1 MTAAP
6 LGDDPIAEIR
16 YAIERGLHTP
26 DLAADMA
33 RKLLVALDG
42 TAEAL
47 DLVRRRAEEAEAR
60 VAELEE
66 LLEARAR
73 GHLAELERV
82 QERANREAAVHRHE
96 AQAAVQQAG
105 EARKALA
112 EVEALV
118 AQLRQ
123 EAAAQTKQ
131 TARLAADA
139 HHADVLAA
147 GYRLVAQ
154 GWQTIAE
161 ARS

>member
-42 TAEAL
+42 TGASL
-47 DLVRRRAEEAEAR
+47 DLTRRRAEEAEAR
-60 VAELEE
+60 VTELEE
-66 LLEARAR
+66 LLEVRSRA
-73 GHLAELERV
+73 HLDELERM
-82 QERANREAAVHRHE
+82 QERTNRETAVHRHE

-139 HHADVLAA
+139 HQADVLAA

-154 GWQTIAE
+154 GWQAIAE
-161 ARS
+161 ARP

>member
-1 MTAAP
+1 MSAGP
-6 LGDDPIAEIR
+6 VGDDPVADIR
-16 YAIERGLHTP
+16 YAIERGLYTP

-33 RKLLVALDG
+33 RRLLVALDG
-42 TAEAL
+42 TGASL
-47 DLVRRRAEEAEAR
+47 DLMRRRAEEAEAR
-60 VAELEE
+60 VTELEE
-66 LLEARAR
+66 LLEVRSR
-73 GHLAELERV
+73 SHLAEIERV

-139 HHADVLAA
+139 HHADALTA

-154 GWQTIAE
+154 GWQAIAE
-161 ARS
+161 ART